1 MAPITNERELQKTE
15 FRWALA
21 VIGAVTILFA
31 VIGVSSFVM
40 ALHPPS
46 HVEAID
52 PATVSQSKEFAEN
65 NLGTS
70 VDPDGSVTVRI
81 VAAQFAFVPRCI
93 PVPQDKPVTVRI
105 TSPDVIHGF
114 LIAGTNANTM
124 VVPGY
129 VAEVRTVFNTAGDHL
144 MPCHEF
150 CGLGHSEMS
159 AVVRVIPQAQWQN
172 DSDGRA
178 RCDISR

>member
-1 MAPITNERELQKTE
+1 MSPITNEQELQNTE
-15 FRWALA
+15 RRWAWI
-21 VIGAVTILFA
+21 VIGAVLVMFA

-46 HVEAID
+46 HVESVD
-52 PATVSQSKEFAEN
+52 PTTLAQSKEFAES

-70 VDPDGSVTVRI
+70 INPDGSATVRI
-81 VAAQFAFVPRCI
+81 IATQFAFVPRCI
-93 PVPQDKPVTVRI
+93 PVPQGKPVTIRV

-129 VAEVRTVFNTAGDHL
+129 VAEVNTVFNEAGEHL
-144 MPCHEF
+144 MPCHEY
-150 CGLGHSEMS
+150 CGLGHSEMWS
-159 AVVRVIPQAQWQN
+159 VVRVIPQSQWQN
-172 DSDGRA
+172 GIDGKA
-178 RCDISR
+178 ACDISH

>member
-1 MAPITNERELQKTE
+1 MAPVTNEQDLQKTE
-15 FRWALA
+15 FRWAMA
-21 VIGAVTILFA
+21 VVGAVTIIFA
-31 VIGVSSFVM
+31 VIGVTSFVM
-40 ALHPPS
+40 TLHPPS
-46 HVEAID
+46 HVEVID
-52 PATVSQSKEFAEN
+52 PATVSQSKEFAES

-70 VDPDGSVTVRI
+70 VDPDGSATVRI
-81 VAAQFAFVPRCI
+81 VATQFAFVPRCI
-93 PVPQDKPVTVRI
+93 PVPQGKPVTIRI

-129 VAEVRTVFNTAGDHL
+129 VAEVRTVFKTAGDHL
-144 MPCHEF
+144 MPCHEY
-150 CGLGHSEMS
+150 CGLGHSEMW